1 MTEQTTPDAPLDL
14 DDSIRFRITS
24 NLKKALQFQALADDE
39 DMSDVLRR
47 LIQQYLD
54 SKKAQ

>member
-1 MTEQTTPDAPLDL
+1 MTEQTTSETPLDL
-14 DDSIRFRITS
+14 DDSIRFRISS
-24 NLKKALQFQALADDE
+24 NLKKALQFQAITDDE

>member
-1 MTEQTTPDAPLDL
+1 MTEQTTSETPLDL
-14 DDSIRFRITS
+14 DDSIRFRISS
-24 NLKKALQFQALADDE
+24 NLKKALQIQALTDDE